1 MATDLHQIPDV
12 DKEKFDE
19 YLIVGHV
26 PCNRLNVDM
35 SNKFYRTDYYM
46 CIDAG
51 AGYKEHGGNLA
62 CYCVT
67 TDKEICESIIRQKL
81 NRNMVSLGLK

>member
-1 MATDLHQIPDV
+1 MIGTDLHQIPDV

-51 AGYKEHGGNLA
+51 AGYKEHGGNL
-62 CYCVT
+62 YRLG
-67 TDKEICESIIRQKL
+67 SIML
-81 NRNMVSLGLK
+81 NIIIFEGR